1 MSMRM
6 AFGTASGALLLTLVI
21 LASVLIGAR
30 ACGAGGEAVYVQP
43 EAAQTTP
50 IPEQRQQ
57 SEASHSAAAQSQTQ
71 PAAAPVAPQTDAAQ
85 SQQQPAVAPAAPAAT
100 SAPSA
105 LQPTVAATETPPQP
119 EQPQPTVAPTAPPP
133 TATPPPAVNQRWQ
146 NKRNDLCST
155 LGLDAAVCGNIAL
168 NQSAPE
174 GEAQDIQLPDEPDAT
189 PAPVDDVDAATS
201 ELEEAIEAQG
211 EVSIQ
216 ALTYVESLI
225 SQAAE
230 AVVQA
235 EQELANQQATSA
247 YLDQKRAEL
256 QQLRRTYADLLR
268 QIGVELDKALDIAE
282 QIEAEHLAFSIERAA
297 GEALI
302 RYKDVRLTHAAALAN
317 AERDV
322 TTQIDAVVSANK
334 DASTY
339 EPERTDLAPLYKAR
353 DEAQA
358 KYDSASQ
365 NFVKWINAYEKN
377 WLAVYDVYITD
388 PTLWN
393 NIYEPVS
400 SYTSIVAR
408 FEDVEEIVWAYH
420 YPMERGSIELLG
432 MDKLLA
438 GTTSEATNR
447 GDFNP
452 KSVNLTL
459 LRKAVN
465 DANREIARA
474 TAANEKAQRAT
485 SVHIDAASAV
495 GAAIIDARLAVVEAY
510 REYGISE
517 GRAGQIFRF
526 TDNGEDAV
534 TYNISITA
542 LNADADANLASFKTA
557 LNGVLDDMHA
567 AIRAAEDARD
577 KALADA
583 EDTRF
588 ASADTLEEDQQK
600 RSEWQDSEN
609 LRRRILLTDALM
621 MSAGWGAIYNPNEHH
636 SDWTFFSH
644 FSAIVPGHDS
654 NCASSANAPYFRTA
668 TGIGRDAYI
677 RKYWYKEQPIE
688 RTYTDERLAAVESVV
703 DKLEEWLDR
712 QADYW
717 WDKYEQKRYNRCEQA
732 LNWFS
737 GMKAEIVRVNP
748 LPTD

>member
-6 AFGTASGALLLTLVI
+6 ASGALLLSVAILVA
-21 LASVLIGAR
+21 LVG
-30 ACGAGGEAVYVQP
+30 CGGDREVVYVLP
-43 EAAQTTP
+43 DGTQTTQP
-50 IPEQRQQ
+50 PEQRRQTETPQ
-57 SEASHSAAAQSQTQ
+57 PPATQSQQQ
-71 PAAAPVAPQTDAAQ
+71 PAAAPV
-85 SQQQPAVAPAAPAAT
+85 APAAT

-105 LQPTVAATETPPQP
+105 PQPTVAATETPPQP
-119 EQPQPTVAPTAPPP
+119 EQPRPTVVPTAPP
-133 TATPPPAVNQRWQ
+133 TATPQPAVNQRWQ

-201 ELEEAIEAQG
+201 ELEDAVEAQG

-256 QQLRRTYADLLR
+256 QQLRRTYAELLR
-268 QIGVELDKALDIAE
+268 QIGVELDRALDIAE
-282 QIEAEHLAFSIERAA
+282 QLEAEHLAFSIERAA

-302 RYKDVRLTHAAALAN
+302 RYEDVRLTHAAALAN

-322 TTQIDAVVSANK
+322 TAQIDAVVSANK

-353 DEAQA
+353 DDAQA

-495 GAAIIDARLAVVEAY
+495 GAAISDARLAVVEAY

-577 KALADA
+577 KALSDA
-583 EDTRF
+583 EDTRS
-588 ASADTLEEDQQK
+588 ASADTLEEYQQK
-600 RSEWQDSEN
+600 RSEWQDTEN

-621 MSAGWGAIYNPNEHH
+621 MSAGWGAIYNPNEHR
-636 SDWTFFSH
+636 SDWTFGH
-644 FSAIVPGHDS
+644 FDATVPGHDS
-654 NCASSANAPYFRTA
+654 NCASSANAPYFRIA
-668 TGIGRDAYI
+668 AGIGRDSYI

-688 RTYTDERLAAVESVV
+688 RTYTNERLAAVERVV

>member
-6 AFGTASGALLLTLVI
+6 ASSALLLSVAILVA
-21 LASVLIGAR
+21 LVG
-30 ACGAGGEAVYVQP
+30 CGGDREVVYVLP
-43 EAAQTTP
+43 DGTQTTQP
-50 IPEQRQQ
+50 PEQRRQI
-57 SEASHSAAAQSQTQ
+57 EVPQ
-71 PAAAPVAPQTDAAQ
+71 PTAAQ
-85 SQQQPAVAPAAPAAT
+85 SQQQPAAALVAPAAT
-100 SAPSA
+100 SALSA
-105 LQPTVAATETPPQP
+105 PQPTVAATETPPQP
-119 EQPQPTVAPTAPPP
+119 EQPQPTVAPTAPP
-133 TATPPPAVNQRWQ
+133 TATPQPAVNQRWQ

-174 GEAQDIQLPDEPDAT
+174 GEAQDIQLPNEPDAT

-201 ELEEAIEAQG
+201 ELEDAVEAQG

-256 QQLRRTYADLLR
+256 QQLRRTYAELLR
-268 QIGVELDKALDIAE
+268 QIGVELDRALDIAE
-282 QIEAEHLAFSIERAA
+282 QLEAEHLAFSIERAA

-317 AERDV
+317 VERDV
-322 TTQIDAVVSANK
+322 TAQIDAVVSANK

-495 GAAIIDARLAVVEAY
+495 GAAISDARLAVVEAY

-600 RSEWQDSEN
+600 RSEWQDAEN

-621 MSAGWGAIYNPNEHH
+621 MSAGWGAIYNPNEHG
-636 SDWTFFSH
+636 SDWTFFG
-644 FSAIVPGHDS
+644 FSATVPGHDS

-717 WDKYEQKRYNRCEQA
+717 WDKYEQKRYNRCERA

-737 GMKAEIVRVNP
+737 GMKAEIVAGNP
-748 LPTD
+748 LSTD

>member
-6 AFGTASGALLLTLVI
+6 ASGALLLSVAILVA
-21 LASVLIGAR
+21 LVG
-30 ACGAGGEAVYVQP
+30 CGGDREVVYVLP
-43 EAAQTTP
+43 DGTQTTQP
-50 IPEQRQQ
+50 PEQRQQ
-57 SEASHSAAAQSQTQ
+57 TE
-71 PAAAPVAPQTDAAQ
+71 APQPTVAQ
-85 SQQQPAVAPAAPAAT
+85 SQQQPAAAPAAPAAP
-100 SAPSA
+100 SAPA
-105 LQPTVAATETPPQP
+105 APQPPAVATAIPSQPEPPQSTATP
-119 EQPQPTVAPTAPPP
+119 VAPPTAAPPP
-133 TATPPPAVNQRWQ
+133 AINPRWQ

-353 DEAQA
+353 DDAQA

-485 SVHIDAASAV
+485 SVHIDAASDV
-495 GAAIIDARLAVVEAY
+495 GAAISDARLAVVEAY

-600 RSEWQDSEN
+600 RSEWQDAEN

-621 MSAGWGAIYNPNEHH
+621 MSAGWGAIYNPNEHD
-636 SDWTFFSH
+636 SDWTFFG
-644 FSAIVPGHDS
+644 FSATVPGHDS